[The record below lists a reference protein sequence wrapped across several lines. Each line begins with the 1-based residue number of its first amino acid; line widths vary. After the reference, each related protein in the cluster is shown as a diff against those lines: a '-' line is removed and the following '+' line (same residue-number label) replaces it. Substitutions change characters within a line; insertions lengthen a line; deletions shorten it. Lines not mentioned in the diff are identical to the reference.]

1 MFHIQE
7 QMDMIGLG
15 DIRLAENERYV
26 PKIPKERDY
35 TIETVLKYT
44 PSDGGVGY
52 IVKIKPKS
60 KEKK

>member
-1 MFHIQE
+1 
-7 QMDMIGLG
+7 MDMIGLG

-26 PKIPKERDY
+26 PKLPNERDY
-35 TIETVLKYT
+35 TVETVLKYT

>member
-7 QMDMIGLG
+7 QMDMIEVGGIL
-15 DIRLAENERYV
+15 LANNLAVLVHNARNN
-26 PKIPKERDY
+26 Y
-35 TIETVLKYT
+35 TVETVLKYT